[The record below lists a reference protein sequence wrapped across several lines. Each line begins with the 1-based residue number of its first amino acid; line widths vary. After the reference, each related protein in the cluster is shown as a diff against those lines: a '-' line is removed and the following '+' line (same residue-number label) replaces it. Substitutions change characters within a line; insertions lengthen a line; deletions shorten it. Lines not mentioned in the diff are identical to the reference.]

1 MRINEVLNLILELC
15 QYLSIEEQTCDD
27 IISQIAIRIA
37 NTHIT
42 LVSGEGYVVRLKS
55 RIPLIEFNDKLNF
68 DGENLKSEHL
78 FPFIEMFLVDLY
90 ERYNLYNAEKY
101 SHQFD
106 INQILEATK
115 MFANNPYYIKLKKLA
130 LLQ

>member
-1 MRINEVLNLILELC
+1 
-15 QYLSIEEQTCDD
+15 
-27 IISQIAIRIA
+27 
-37 NTHIT
+37 
-42 LVSGEGYVVRLKS
+42 
-55 RIPLIEFNDKLNF
+55 
-68 DGENLKSEHL
+68 
-78 FPFIEMFLVDLY
+78 MFLVDLY
-90 ERYNLYNAEKY
+90 ERYNLYKAEKY